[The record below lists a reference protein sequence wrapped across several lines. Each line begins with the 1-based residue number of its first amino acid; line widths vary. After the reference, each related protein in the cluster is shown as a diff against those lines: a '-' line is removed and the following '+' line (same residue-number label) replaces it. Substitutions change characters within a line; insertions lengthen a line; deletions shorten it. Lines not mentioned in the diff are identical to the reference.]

1 MDQFRQ
7 TSLDYLK
14 NHTINI
20 QPKKNRKVLIDN
32 LKPHLSDGLDI
43 LIPSAK
49 TGEFIHDL
57 NDLQISLDITACE
70 NDITLFDSIK
80 DISGVTIYNTGFLQL
95 SAPHNFKKYDAILGT
110 LPSQFVD
117 KKDPIGNKFKHWF
130 VNKTDIYSLYFMR
143 AIDML
148 KHQGIAAF
156 IIPNSICNSPYLQL
170 LRNKIY
176 SSGSILKLQCLSNLY
191 TKTTHNSLLV
201 IYKKDRIL
209 KDDFVC
215 NFSNMIFY
223 SPNVPL
229 YNSIYKYA
237 NSLHSI
243 RAHIQNGQATPEL
256 QRSKNPR
263 AIPIIYHKNIC
274 TDNTLQLFDNS
285 KQYIFSKHINF
296 KINNTPSLLFSR
308 IVGNKDDEHNLFYA
322 SCSLDRYIC
331 SHGIM
336 IISFPHLENED
347 AIILI
352 KNIINSLQLPETK
365 LWLKH
370 FIKDGVISKFQLKYY
385 LPVFNITF

>member
-7 TSLDYLK
+7 SSYDYLK

-20 QPKKNRKVLIDN
+20 QPKNNRNVLIDN
-32 LKPHLSDGLDI
+32 LKPHLFDGQDI

-49 TGEFIHDL
+49 TGEFIYDL
-57 NDLQISLDITACE
+57 KDLELSLDITACE
-70 NDITLFDSIK
+70 NDEFLFDSIK
-80 DISGVTIYNTGFLQL
+80 DISGVTIYNTDFLQL
-95 SAPHNFKKYDAILGT
+95 STPHNFKKYDVILGT

-117 KKDPIGNKFKHWF
+117 KKNSLGNKFKHWF

-143 AIDML
+143 TIDML
-148 KHQGIAAF
+148 KHQGIATF
-156 IIPNSICNSPYLQL
+156 IIPNSLCNSPYLQL

-191 TKTTHNSLLV
+191 TKTTHNSLLIV
-201 IYKKDRIL
+201 YKKDKIH
-209 KDDFVC
+209 KDDFIC
-215 NFSNMIFY
+215 KFSNMVFY
-223 SPNVPL
+223 TPNVPL
-229 YNSIYKYA
+229 YNSIFNNG
-237 NSLHSI
+237 NSLHSL

-256 QRSKNPR
+256 QRCKNPR

-274 TDNTLQLFDNS
+274 IDNTLQLFDNS

-308 IVGNKDDEHNLFYA
+308 IVGSRDDEHNLFYA
-322 SCSLDRYIC
+322 SCSLDQYIC
-331 SHGIM
+331 SHSIM
-336 IISFPHLENED
+336 VISFPHLENED
-347 AIILI
+347 ALILI
-352 KNIINSLQLPETK
+352 KNIVDSLQTPETK

-370 FIKDGVISKFQLKYY
+370 FVKDGVISKFQLKYY